1 MFQKICW
8 EEPEKQKTRSPP
20 GAGIIPKQCPM
31 ERTEKDVIEKS
42 GQLTGGIRAGLKNTS
57 KLPWLDGS
65 RLTALV
71 LNRLI
76 LHLL

>member
-31 ERTEKDVIEKS
+31 ERVETKKWIETEYLGEAEVD
-42 GQLTGGIRAGLKNTS
+42 
-57 KLPWLDGS
+57 
-65 RLTALV
+65 
-71 LNRLI
+71 
-76 LHLL
+76 